1 MCVEW
6 VEGRRE
12 MIFIFFATRIKD
24 ISQKVKQNF
33 LYCVRT
39 VLMGR
44 GRKSFLRFMKLP
56 TFKDLRPTATHFY
69 KFCV

>member
-1 MCVEW
+1 M
-6 VEGRRE
+6 GRRKKGDD
-12 MIFIFFATRIKD
+12 FHFFATRIKD